1 MTFQP
6 ADPETAQAIRE
17 HIARMRGE
25 RQERHVAR
33 CRDCLRL
40 LHGPPPTD
48 AERAEAA
55 KRLGKDIGE

>member
-25 RQERHVAR
+25 RQESRVECPYCNATAKAIREVQARWVVAGM
-33 CRDCLRL
+33 D
-40 LHGPPPTD
+40 
-48 AERAEAA
+48 
-55 KRLGKDIGE
+55 KGE

>member
-25 RQERHVAR
+25 QPSNECPRCNPTARAIAFVQALWVVAGM
-33 CRDCLRL
+33 D
-40 LHGPPPTD
+40 
-48 AERAEAA
+48 
-55 KRLGKDIGE
+55 KGE

>member
-25 RQERHVAR
+25 RQESRAVCPHCNATAKAIAIVIARWVVAGM
-33 CRDCLRL
+33 D
-40 LHGPPPTD
+40 
-48 AERAEAA
+48 
-55 KRLGKDIGE
+55 KGE